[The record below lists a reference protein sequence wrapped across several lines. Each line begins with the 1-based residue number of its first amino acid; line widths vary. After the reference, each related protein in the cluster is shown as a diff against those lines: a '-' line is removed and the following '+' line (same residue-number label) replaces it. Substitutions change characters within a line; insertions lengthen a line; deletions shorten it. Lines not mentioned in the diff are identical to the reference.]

1 MASRFGAKK
10 SPKSPDY
17 AAAMKTA
24 QKKGDKKTFYT
35 AQRKRAEK
43 TGDTKTLSKIAS
55 KQMSP
60 GKRDAIESTK
70 RMSSQASSIGSYLSR
85 KPQGGSPNTP
95 AQNASNKG
103 PGLGSA
109 ISKGWDNFMSGA
121 RKGDEQT
128 AARAAA
134 AKPKKKQTASNGQSK
149 KKQSS

>member
-1 MASRFGAKK
+1 MATKSGAKK
-10 SPKSPDY
+10 SSKSDY
-17 AAAMKTA
+17 AADMKAA
-24 QKKGDKKTFYT
+24 QKKGDKKSFYT

-60 GKRDAIESTK
+60 GKRDAVESTK
-70 RMSSQASSIGSYLSR
+70 RMGSAASGVGAYLSR

-109 ISKGWDNFMSGA
+109 ISKGWNNLMSGA